1 VWEEYK
7 VQIQLEQSL
16 FFSLYND
23 TIRRIV
29 EVAVDS
35 MHPKTVVQ
43 LWRLTPEAEQ
53 RGARSSTVHDTLLA
67 ESVVD
72 ELFRRIQRI
81 AADEPLPHG
90 VV

>member
-1 VWEEYK
+1 MR
-7 VQIQLEQSL
+7 L
-16 FFSLYND
+16 FFSFYHG

-29 EVAVDS
+29 EEAVDS
-35 MHPKTVVQ
+35 MQPKTVAA
-43 LWRLTPEAEQ
+43 LWRLTPEAEEW
-53 RGARSSTVHDTLLA
+53 GARNLAVHTTLLA
-67 ESVVD
+67 EAVGD